1 MPFPKRKQR
10 YFEIIT
16 REDDDEEEDDEPLLA
31 AGGGAEPEDCTWLI
45 ILIIVLVVIGTG
57 IGIFFALQPGE
68 ENDGSTKPP
77 CTYEAYEPCLIT
89 GIQYR
94 QPVAD
99 APAHCAQDSRECRPD
114 NPYTNTGLTKD
125 LNLIIPAYFY
135 PTNNGVLVADWLTLN
150 TSVHTYKDIRH
161 VIVLNPNN
169 GLDAT
174 SPPNSDWIQVVNM
187 FGDVDN
193 VVLIGYVSTNYG
205 DATKEAPGKD
215 QITGYISQWKC
226 QGIFFDETT
235 GDKAM
240 YERLVA
246 HTRTRMKDTWNVFN
260 FGSKADAN
268 GNEYDNAWLSIA
280 ELNIMFE
287 NKFDQVATFTPS
299 AAQLALDRTKSAVVL
314 LEADPNMIDLQSM
327 YDKHFGYVYFV
338 DRPND
343 YNGLMSNADWNSF
356 MQDLDGFQPP
366 GGIGSVCTANGD
378 CASNDCRAKCCVA
391 TLNDANCGV
400 CSDTG
405 FCESC
410 AAGFTWQAG
419 QGCVAVSGDPA
430 GTVCTQNSDCT
441 DNDCRGKCC
450 VSTLNDAN
458 CATCGAAGFCEACA
472 TGYSWQA
479 GQGCTLDIQYDGNTY
494 TLCSPD
500 TANVIWNGNHNI
512 QEVSLTG
519 HIFYSSSTHIG
530 SAIHG
535 FESNGHQEIISGLG
549 ATAGQRR
556 YFLCTTHPSKKFITE
571 CPAA

>member
-16 REDDDEEEDDEPLLA
+16 REDEDEEDDDEPLLA
-31 AGGGAEPEDCTWLI
+31 AGEQPEPEDCTWLI
-45 ILIIVLVVIGTG
+45 IALIVLAVIGIG
-57 IGIFFALQPGE
+57 IGIFFALQPSE

-77 CTYEAYEPCLIT
+77 CTYEAYGACLIT

-99 APAHCAQDSRECRPD
+99 APSHCTQDSRECRPD

-125 LNLIIPAYFY
+125 LNLLIPAYFY
-135 PTNNGVLVADWLTLN
+135 PTNNGVLTADWLTLN

-187 FGDVDN
+187 LGDVDN

-205 DATKEAPGKD
+205 DATKEAPGKE
-215 QITGYISQWKC
+215 QITGYIAHWKC

-287 NKFDQVATFTPS
+287 NKYSQVATFTPS
-299 AAQLALDRTKSAVVL
+299 AAQLALDRSKSAVVL

-343 YNGLMSNADWNSF
+343 YNGLMSNANWNSF
-356 MQDLDGFQPP
+356 MQDLNGFQPP
-366 GGIGSVCTANGD
+366 GGIGSVCAANGECTSNDCRTKCCISTLNDANCGVCSDTGFCESCKAGHSFVAGQGCVPDATGDPAGTVCSANGD
-378 CASNDCRAKCCVA
+378 CADNDCRTKCCVA

-405 FCESC
+405 FCETC
-410 AAGFTWQAG
+410 TAGHTFVAG
-419 QGCVAVSGDPA
+419 QGCVPITGDPA
-430 GTVCTQNSDCT
+430 GTVCTQNSDCA

-472 TGYSWQA
+472 TGFSWVA
-479 GQGCTLDIQYDGNTY
+479 GQGCTAD
-494 TLCSPD
+494 
-500 TANVIWNGNHNI
+500 
-512 QEVSLTG
+512 
-519 HIFYSSSTHIG
+519 
-530 SAIHG
+530 
-535 FESNGHQEIISGLG
+535 
-549 ATAGQRR
+549 
-556 YFLCTTHPSKKFITE
+556 
-571 CPAA
+571 

>member
-16 REDDDEEEDDEPLLA
+16 REDDDEEDDDEPLLA

-77 CTYEAYEPCLIT
+77 CTYEAYGTCLIT
-89 GIQYR
+89 GIQCR

-99 APAHCAQDSRECRPD
+99 APAHCTQSSRECRPD
-114 NPYTNTGLTKD
+114 NPYTN
-125 LNLIIPAYFY
+125 
-135 PTNNGVLVADWLTLN
+135 
-150 TSVHTYKDIRH
+150 IRH

-174 SPPNSDWIQVVNM
+174 APPNSDWIQVVNM

-205 DATKEAPGKD
+205 DATKEAPGKE

-268 GNEYDNAWLSIA
+268 GNEYDNAWLNIA

-287 NKFDQVATFTPS
+287 NKYSEVATFTPS
-299 AAQLALDRTKSAVVL
+299 AAQLTLDRTKSAVVL

-366 GGIGSVCTANGD
+366 GGIGSVCAANGD
-378 CASNDCRAKCCVA
+378 CTSNDCRTKCCIATLNDANCATCGDAGFCDTCTAGHTFVAGQGCVAITGDPAGTVCSANADCVDNDCRTKCCVA

-430 GTVCTQNSDCT
+430 GTVCSANSDCT

-458 CATCGAAGFCEACA
+458 CATCGAAGFCETCA
-472 TGYSWQA
+472 TGFTWQA
-479 GQGCTLDIQYDGNTY
+479 GTGCTAD
-494 TLCSPD
+494 
-500 TANVIWNGNHNI
+500 
-512 QEVSLTG
+512 
-519 HIFYSSSTHIG
+519 
-530 SAIHG
+530 
-535 FESNGHQEIISGLG
+535 
-549 ATAGQRR
+549 
-556 YFLCTTHPSKKFITE
+556 
-571 CPAA
+571 